1 MSWSEAWGHPSKNTA
16 RTGGDQV
23 IDPRRAKAGIVVID
37 GARLRELRRERGLSQ
52 FTLASQAAVDVSTVA
67 RLEHQRG
74 PAFCRFWVRSRL
86 ATALGAETRFLEPA
100 QASDDH
106 DSGASTVRQTAREAR
121 S

>member
-1 MSWSEAWGHPSKNTA
+1 M
-16 RTGGDQV
+16 GGDQV
-23 IDPRRAKAGIVVID
+23 IDRRRKKAGIVVID

-52 FTLASQAAVDVSTVA
+52 FTLASRAAVDVSTVA

-86 ATALGAETRFLEPA
+86 ATALGAETLFLEPS
-100 QASDDH
+100 QASDD
-106 DSGASTVRQTAREAR
+106 SECGASTAGQTATEPR